1 MMVARR
7 RRLRKRRSG
16 SESEGLWKAGL
27 IAAVACALFAG
38 GAWIYME
45 AASANPKIDQATLCP
60 AGGPTGV
67 AAVLIDTTDTL
78 SPVQRL
84 DVLNKLRGLREE
96 LPRGWLV
103 AIYPV
108 KSTPEQPPRA
118 SLSLCNPGRGEG
130 LGQLTSNPALV
141 EKRWREAFDTPL
153 QDLLGGLVAAGQG
166 TSSPIMETIQSVA
179 VAEFGDPDKKTL
191 PKRLV
196 LVSDMLQYSQK
207 LYPIQRHQ
215 GLRRICQDGCL
226 SIAEERSQGRRCG
239 DPLRQQGEPGAAPE
253 RGDHIA
259 FWTDFFADEGASISR
274 IVGSSDDLRLARA
287 ASCVPAPGLRRGRQV
302 PVRGCLRLGRRPHRR
317 SQDLRCEAVGDQFLH
332 RDMHGRLRRDLPG
345 RPDRPDPGRYR
356 RRQCLLPCA
365 FFTP

>member
-38 GAWIYME
+38 GAWIYMA
-45 AASANPKIDQATLCP
+45 AASANPKIDPVTLCP
-60 AGGPTGV
+60 AEGPTGV

-130 LGQLTSNPALV
+130 LSQLTSNPALV

-153 QDLLGGLVAAGQG
+153 QDLLGSLVAAGQG

-179 VAEFGDPDKKTL
+179 VAEFGDPDKKSL

-207 LYPIQRHQ
+207 LSQYSGTRAF
-215 GLRRICQDGCL
+215 GEFARTDAYRSLKSDLRDVDVEILYVSRANQ
-226 SIAEERSQGRRCG
+226 ER
-239 DPLRQQGEPGAAPE
+239 RQNA
-253 RGDHIA
+253 DHIA

-274 IVGSSDDLRLARA
+274 IVRIFG
-287 ASCVPAPGLRRGRQV
+287 
-302 PVRGCLRLGRRPHRR
+302 
-317 SQDLRCEAVGDQFLH
+317 
-332 RDMHGRLRRDLPG
+332 
-345 RPDRPDPGRYR
+345 
-356 RRQCLLPCA
+356 
-365 FFTP
+365 

>member
-7 RRLRKRRSG
+7 RRLRKRRSA

-38 GAWIYME
+38 GAWIYM
-45 AASANPKIDQATLCP
+45 AAAGANPKIDPVTLCP
-60 AGGPTGV
+60 ADGPAGV
-67 AAVLIDTTDTL
+67 AAVLVDTTDTL

-108 KSTPEQPPRA
+108 KPTPEQPPRA

-130 LGQLTSNPALV
+130 LSQLTSNPALV
-141 EKRWREAFDTPL
+141 EKRWHEAFDGPL
-153 QDLLGGLVAAGQG
+153 QDLLGSLVSEGQG

-196 LVSDMLQYSQK
+196 LVSDMLQYSRSFSQYNGNK
-207 LYPIQRHQ
+207 SFAEFAKTGAYRSLKSDLRDVDVDILYIARANQE
-215 GLRRICQDGCL
+215 RRQNADLI
-226 SIAEERSQGRRCG
+226 E
-239 DPLRQQGEPGAAPE
+239 
-253 RGDHIA
+253 
-259 FWTDFFADEGASISR
+259 FWTDFFAADGASVAR
-274 IVGSSDDLRLARA
+274 IVRIFG
-287 ASCVPAPGLRRGRQV
+287 
-302 PVRGCLRLGRRPHRR
+302 
-317 SQDLRCEAVGDQFLH
+317 
-332 RDMHGRLRRDLPG
+332 
-345 RPDRPDPGRYR
+345 
-356 RRQCLLPCA
+356 
-365 FFTP
+365 